1 MLYPLKVLGFEVV
14 TLQGWKELAQKLLE
28 LAQDLADN
36 PGVRMHSAYCKRCP
50 VPRSAHRLPTA
61 IAWSLHADW
70 LWMVAASLKSGG
82 ANTIGQADVTPA

>member
-14 TLQGWKELAQKLLE
+14 ALQSWRELPEKLLE

-61 IAWSLHADW
+61 IAWSLHAERH
-70 LWMVAASLKSGG
+70 L
-82 ANTIGQADVTPA
+82 